1 MRLMADIDIPC
12 GCDHRKY
19 IMFTQGK
26 LGVAEG
32 LILATVAAAI
42 IIAKHYGKA

>member
-1 MRLMADIDIPC
+1 MRIMSNIDVPC

-26 LGVAEG
+26 LGIVEG
-32 LILATVAAAI
+32 AILGAAAFA
-42 IIAKHYGKA
+42 IIAALKFGR